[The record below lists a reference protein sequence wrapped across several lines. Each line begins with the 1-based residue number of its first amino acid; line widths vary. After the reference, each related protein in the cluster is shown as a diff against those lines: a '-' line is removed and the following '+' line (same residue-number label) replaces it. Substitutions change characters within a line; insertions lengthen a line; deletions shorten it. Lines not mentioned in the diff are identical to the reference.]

1 MIRFKEY
8 QVEDR
13 VLAQARGL
21 GIYGDTKARIGR
33 MLKRAAP
40 HTSPLG
46 NRRFLDFVF
55 MVDQDKV
62 LWVARMDAPAQA
74 A

>member
-40 HTSPLG
+40 HT
-46 NRRFLDFVF
+46 V
-55 MVDQDKV
+55 
-62 LWVARMDAPAQA
+62 
-74 A
+74 